1 METNVKIIINSYLT
15 SVTPPSNFVFFN
27 SDPPST
33 VIGAAAVPDT
43 GSPGGLTP
51 SVVAGGGGGIDVAGP
66 LDDGPVALSN
76 FRFNPA
82 FPTAFAGAD
91 PIGAVVGG
99 GLAMAPFAF
108 APVGL
113 GFGLCATAFPP

>member
-1 METNVKIIINSYLT
+1 METNDKIIINSYLT

-43 GSPGGLTP
+43 GPPVGLTP
-51 SVVAGGGGGIDVAGP
+51 FVVAGGDIDVAGP
-66 LDDGPVALSN
+66 LDEGPVALSI

-91 PIGAVVGG
+91 PTGAVVGG